1 MIHIAVLG
9 FGTVGGGVAELIEEN
24 GAQVAAAVG
33 EPVRGKYIL
42 VRRDYPGSP
51 YSDRMV
57 RDINVIL
64 NDPEVTVVCE
74 AMGGIEPAFSY
85 AKAAL
90 EKGISFCTSNK
101 ELIDAHGPELCALAK
116 AHECSCLFEASVAG
130 GIPILRTLRTSLKQ
144 EDVASVTGI
153 LNGTCNYILTKMDR
167 EGMAFADAL
176 RQAQEQG
183 FAEQD
188 PTADVEGHDTARKLA
203 ILASMI
209 SGGRVSYEQIPCQ
222 GITGAD
228 RLDLLYAKKLN
239 GAIKLLGMCERDQDG
254 VAVRVAPCLVLCG
267 HHLYGVNDVF
277 NGVMVRGNMVG
288 DLTLVGRGAGRR
300 PTASAVVSDVIEC
313 LNARGRTLNAG
324 LTGTGIKVTAGPRCS
339 ARYFIRMGS
348 EEEAQARALFG
359 DGLTPIQIDEAH
371 DEFAFT
377 SSPLT
382 VQEVEAK
389 IQALKTFKN
398 KFLIVEGSIKG

>member
-9 FGTVGGGVAELIEEN
+9 FGTVGGGVAELLDEN

-33 EPVRGKYIL
+33 EPVKVKYIL

-51 YSDRMV
+51 YAGRMV
-57 RDINVIL
+57 RDMNVIL
-64 NDPEVTVVCE
+64 NDPEVKVVCE

-85 AKAAL
+85 ARAAL
-90 EKGISFCTSNK
+90 GKGISFCTSNK

-176 RQAQEQG
+176 RQAQEHG

-209 SGGRVSYEQIPCQ
+209 SGSRVAYAQIPCQ
-222 GITGAD
+222 GITGVD

-239 GAIKLLGMCERDQDG
+239 GAIKLLGMCERNQDG
-254 VAVRVAPCLVLCG
+254 AVVLVAPCLVLNG
-267 HHLYGVNDVF
+267 HPLYGVGDVF
-277 NGVMVRGNMVG
+277 NGVVVRGNMVG

-300 PTASAVVSDVIEC
+300 PTASAVVSDLIEC
-313 LNARGRTLNAG
+313 LNARGQTLDAG
-324 LTGTGIKVTAGPRCS
+324 LTGAGLNVTAGPLRPS
-339 ARYFIRMGS
+339 RYFIRVGS
-348 EEEAQARALFG
+348 EEEGRARELFG
-359 DGLTPIQIDEAH
+359 DGLTPVQIDEARG
-371 DEFAFT
+371 EFAFAT
-377 SSPLT
+377 PPLT
-382 VQEVEAK
+382 VQEIEEKAG
-389 IQALKTFKN
+389 ALKTLRN
-398 KFLIVEGSIKG
+398 KFLIMEGAMKS

>member
-33 EPVRGKYIL
+33 EPVKVKYVL

-51 YSDRMV
+51 YADRMV
-57 RDINVIL
+57 RDMNVIL
-64 NDPEVTVVCE
+64 NDPEVKVVCE
-74 AMGGIEPAFSY
+74 AMGGIEPALSY

-90 EKGISFCTSNK
+90 EKGIHFCTSNK
-101 ELIDAHGPELCALAK
+101 ELIDAHGPELCAMAR
-116 AHECSCLFEASVAG
+116 AHGRSCLFEASVAG
-130 GIPILRTLRTSLKQ
+130 GIPILRTLRTSLRQ

-188 PTADVEGHDTARKLA
+188 PTADVEGRDTARKLA

-209 SGGRVSYEQIPCQ
+209 SGGRVSSAQIPCQ
-222 GITGAD
+222 GITGVD

-239 GAIKLLGMCERDQDG
+239 GAIKLLGLCDRDANG
-254 VAVRVAPCLVLCG
+254 VSVRVAPCLVLSG
-267 HHLYGVNDVF
+267 HPLYGVGDVF
-277 NGVMVRGNMVG
+277 NGVVVRGNMAG
-288 DLTLVGRGAGRR
+288 DLTLAGRGAGRR
-300 PTASAVVSDVIEC
+300 PTASAVVSDLIEC
-313 LNARGRTLNAG
+313 LNARGQTLDAG
-324 LTGTGIKVTAGPRCS
+324 LTGNAISVTAGPRHPSRCFFRAGAGEEGQAVSSS
-339 ARYFIRMGS
+339 AGIWPRC
-348 EEEAQARALFG
+348 
-359 DGLTPIQIDEAH
+359 
-371 DEFAFT
+371 
-377 SSPLT
+377 
-382 VQEVEAK
+382 K
-389 IQALKTFKN
+389 
-398 KFLIVEGSIKG
+398 